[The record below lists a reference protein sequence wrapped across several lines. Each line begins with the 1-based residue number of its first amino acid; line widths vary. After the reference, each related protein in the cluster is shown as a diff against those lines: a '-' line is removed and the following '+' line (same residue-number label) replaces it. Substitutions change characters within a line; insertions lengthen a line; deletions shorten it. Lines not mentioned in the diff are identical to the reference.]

1 MAAQPTAPTPQAV
14 EESGI
19 LTGDDQEARV
29 IVYNCDCHTYQQVID
44 LLCRAVPKMTP
55 TRAFELAYRIDH
67 TGSAAVYEGPL
78 QTCEQIAAI
87 LADWKL
93 SQSVYRLLWRA

>member
-1 MAAQPTAPTPQAV
+1 MGATPTAPVPQAV
-14 EESGI
+14 GESSTVI
-19 LTGDDQEARV
+19 GDDLEARG

-44 LLCRAVPKMTP
+44 LLCRAVPKMTR
-55 TRAFELAYRIDH
+55 THAFELAYRIDH

-87 LADWKL
+87 LADGGL
-93 SQSVYRLLWRA
+93 RVAVQ